1 MLVQVVHLVRD
12 PRAMITSITKRSG
25 VWSDALKN
33 STYQCKRMLDDMKI
47 EEGLPEER
55 CKTNFNTEWSYL
67 FYFRYIRV
75 RYEDLV
81 DKTLDTVTN
90 LYNRLGLGFSEKVKN
105 VVFAHTHAENI
116 TGTNG

>member
-1 MLVQVVHLVRD
+1 MSYVICLHMLVQVVHLVRD

-55 CKTNFNTEWSYL
+55 CKN
-67 FYFRYIRV
+67 
-75 RYEDLV
+75 
-81 DKTLDTVTN
+81 
-90 LYNRLGLGFSEKVKN
+90 N
-105 VVFAHTHAENI
+105 VILSGHIYSTP
-116 TGTNG
+116 GTSG